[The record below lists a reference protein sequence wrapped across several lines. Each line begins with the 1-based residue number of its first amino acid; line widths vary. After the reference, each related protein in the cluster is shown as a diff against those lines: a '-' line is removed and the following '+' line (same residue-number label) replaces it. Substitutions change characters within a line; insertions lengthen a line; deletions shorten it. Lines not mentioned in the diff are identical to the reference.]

1 MNIATDQNFPFSF
14 CYAFATRVVLVVAI
28 SILTCTASVTAQSN
42 TVNSTNEQYSRY
54 TVVNNSPQD
63 IAPRLKAVLGDFGFE
78 VDIFIDESNSSLA
91 VQGDPQVHQMVGQL
105 LKTLDKKPINK
116 PVPAPAAVPS
126 VIQGYNVHPKV
137 IGTLVTRLRSKF
149 ANVSN
154 VRIAPDTRTNQVIVI
169 ATESQQKVAADLIN
183 QASVP
188 SDSSPVVAQNISTPV
203 ASSGHQLRNMTTT
216 QFEAALRNILGGQL
230 SLTTGASGQLAT
242 VRLPGPQG
250 TSAKM
255 TIDRDKSTVKVTG
268 DNDTAASWLQ
278 VAVALDKPTQDE
290 NTRTGIV
297 PVKRADPTTV
307 EDAIALVRGTKI
319 DGPDGQAAVQFVPSA
334 NRKKW
339 GGDLVSSIFQ
349 DSAAPQNDDENPEEL
364 GSTVLTVEPEE
375 AGLIGPVQIEF
386 IEGLGVFIIKGHRN
400 DVQRV
405 IQIIEQIEQHTDDT
419 QPHVIVHEL
428 QHVNST
434 VLAELVE
441 ELYDDVFGTRNS
453 PVSITSLDKPNALL
467 LIGRQESMKAILDLI
482 EKLDQPVRPSTQLKF
497 FQLEHMSALDAE
509 RQIRDFYTNQ
519 PGSDDEA
526 RPGLGVRPRVIA
538 DYRTN
543 SLVVNA
549 SPRDIIEI
557 AMLIDRLD
565 VEESPATNQ
574 LRVFRLRNALA
585 ADLQPVLEEAITGIS
600 ATQQTGG
607 QGQGQAGST
616 ATISPQSS
624 KLEILTITND
634 GQSKIN
640 SGILAGATITADE
653 NVNALVVRAP
663 ATAMPLIEEL
673 ITQLDQLPNAEA
685 QIKVFQVENGDAIN
699 LAQLLQELFG
709 LQVTAGNNASSNAF
723 NTALSAGGGGIGG
736 GDSSLVPLRF
746 AVDQRTNSVIAS
758 GSSTDLDI
766 VELLLIRLDEGDIQT
781 RRTEVI
787 RLENADATTVGTTL
801 TNYVNTQR
809 QLLTQNVNQ
818 QSSITNAEIKETQVV
833 IGFDALSNSLI
844 LSAPPRN
851 FETLK
856 KIIQDLDFKPN
867 MVMIQVVIAEVELN
881 DGFEFGVELGL
892 QDSMLF
898 DRGAA
903 IGYAFQ
909 GQALGNETTAASLA
923 SRETLASQ
931 AVAGFG
937 LGRSSAT
944 LGYGGFV
951 FSAANES
958 INILLRTLQDRGR
971 LQILSRPQIM
981 TLDMSDAFVQ
991 VGSNVA
997 RITGSTTN
1005 QNGGV
1010 SNSTEDVPIGL
1021 LLNVRPRVT
1030 PDGRIVMNL
1039 STEKSEL
1046 GPVDSGTPVAVTP
1059 GGQAILSPAIN
1070 TTTASTVISAH
1081 DGETVVFAGLITKSK
1096 LVNRRSV
1103 PYLGDLPVLG
1113 QLFRYDTESEKRSEL
1128 LIIMTPRVVKD
1139 ESDIDEIKAMES
1151 DRMSWLLDD
1160 LIELHGDVGMSA
1172 GKGLWG
1178 NGAKVIYP
1186 DDNPAGTLLD
1196 HAFPKPSIGAALNFQ
1211 NYYQPETAP
1220 APRTTVTP
1228 APAYTPSGFQANM
1241 TNQGRDYNYQ
1251 NAPRNNLPQTQYV
1264 QQPPLPRQRQ
1274 QVLPTYPANQY
1285 SRGALTP
1292 INATRTPS
1300 GQSPEITDSQSTQ
1313 TIQYPRTAYP
1323 QSLPDPQFNR

>member
-1 MNIATDQNFPFSF
+1 MMINPFNRLSGALF
-14 CYAFATRVVLVVAI
+14 CQRHLARLSVILVIVTVASSANVL
-28 SILTCTASVTAQSN
+28 AQSDAA
-42 TVNSTNEQYSRY
+42 NSAGQQYSQY
-54 TVVNNSPQD
+54 TVLNNSPQD
-63 IAPRLKAVLGDFGFE
+63 IAPRLKAVLGDFGFRVE
-78 VDIFIDESNSSLA
+78 IFTDEANSTLA
-91 VQGDPQVHQMVGQL
+91 VQGEPQVHQMVGQL

-116 PVPAPAAVPS
+116 PAAPIPTPPS
-126 VIQGYNVHPKV
+126 VIRGYSVPAES
-137 IGTLVTRLRSKF
+137 IATLVNKLRAKF
-149 ANVSN
+149 VQTKN

-169 ATESQQKVAADLIN
+169 ATAAQQKVAAELIE
-183 QASVP
+183 QSPAP
-188 SDSSPVVAQNISTPV
+188 STATPLVAQNVSAPV
-203 ASSGHQLRNMTTT
+203 TKSDHLLRNMTSQ

-230 SLTTGASGQLAT
+230 SLTTDDSGQLAT
-242 VRLPGPQG
+242 VQLPGPQG
-250 TSAKM
+250 ASAQM
-255 TIDRDKSTVKVTG
+255 TIDRNRATVKVTG
-268 DNDTAASWLQ
+268 DTDTAASWLR
-278 VAVALDKPTQDE
+278 VAAALDKPINDE

-307 EDAIALVRGTKI
+307 QDAVALVRGTKI
-319 DGPDGQAAVQFVPSA
+319 DAPDGQAAVQFVPSA
-334 NRKKW
+334 NRQKW

-349 DSAAPQNDDENPEEL
+349 DSTASQPDGEVPGEL
-364 GSTVLTVEPEE
+364 GSTVLTVAPEE

-386 IEGLGVFIIKGHRN
+386 IEGHGVFIIKGHRN

-405 IQIIEQIEQHTDDT
+405 IEIIEQIEQHTDDT

-428 QHVNST
+428 KHVSST

-482 EKLDQPVRPSTQLKF
+482 DKLDQPVPPSTQLKF
-497 FQLEHMSALDAE
+497 FQLKHMSALDAE

-519 PGSDDEA
+519 PGSDDEE

-549 SPRDIIEI
+549 SPRDLLEI
-557 AMLIDRLD
+557 AMLLDRLD

-574 LRVFRLRNALA
+574 LRVFRLKNALA

-600 ATQQTGG
+600 ATQQQGG
-607 QGQGQAGST
+607 QGQTGST

-624 KLEILTITND
+624 KLEILTITTK
-634 GQSKIN
+634 GESKIN

-685 QIKVFQVENGDAIN
+685 QIKVFQVENGDAVN

-736 GDSSLVPLRF
+736 GESSLVPLRF

-758 GSSTDLDI
+758 GSSTDLEI

-818 QSSITNAEIKETQVV
+818 NSSITNAEIKETQVV

-856 KIIQDLDFKPN
+856 QIIMDLDFKPN

-903 IGYAFQ
+903 VGYAFQ
-909 GQALGNETTAASLA
+909 GQPLGNDATPAALA
-923 SRETLASQ
+923 SRDTLLSQ
-931 AVAGFG
+931 GVAGFG

-981 TLDMSDAFVQ
+981 TLDMTDAFVQ

-1005 QNGGV
+1005 QLGGI

-1046 GPVDSGTPVAVTP
+1046 GPADSGTPVAVTP
-1059 GGQAILSPAIN
+1059 DGQAILSPAIN

-1103 PYLGDLPVLG
+1103 PYLGDLPILG
-1113 QLFRYDTESEKRSEL
+1113 QMFRYDTESEKRTEL
-1128 LIIMTPRVVKD
+1128 LIIMTPRVVND
-1139 ESDIDEIKAMES
+1139 ESDIDEIKAIES

-1160 LIELHGDVGMSA
+1160 LIELQGDVGLSK

-1196 HAFPKPSIGAALNFQ
+1196 HAFPEPSVGAALGVDS
-1211 NYYQPETAP
+1211 YYQPATP
-1220 APRTTVTP
+1220 ADPVTRSTVAP
-1228 APAYTPSGFQANM
+1228 APAYVAPGFQAN
-1241 TNQGRDYNYQ
+1241 TTSQRVYGSQ
-1251 NAPRNNLPQTQYV
+1251 PAPQLQYV
-1264 QQPPLPRQRQ
+1264 QQPPVSQQRQ

-1285 SRGALTP
+1285 SRGAVSA
-1292 INATRTPS
+1292 INATRTAPQPS
-1300 GQSPEITDSQSTQ
+1300 QVRPGELLNQPM
-1313 TIQYPRTAYP
+1313 QYPRTAYP
-1323 QSLPDPQFNR
+1323 QSLPNPQFNR

>member
-1 MNIATDQNFPFSF
+1 MKNSLYYIFVRSIITRISLVFALATLFS
-14 CYAFATRVVLVVAI
+14 I
-28 SILTCTASVTAQSN
+28 ASVIAQTN
-42 TVNSTNEQYSRY
+42 PVNSGNQQYSRY

-78 VDIFIDESNSSLA
+78 VNIFIDEANSSLA
-91 VQGDPQVHQMVGQL
+91 VQGEPQVHQMVTQL

-116 PVPAPAAVPS
+116 PATTTTAAPS
-126 VIQGYNVHPKV
+126 VIQGYGVPAEA
-137 IGTLVTRLRSKF
+137 ITTLVTRLRAKF
-149 ANVSN
+149 ANTNN

-169 ATESQQKVAADLIN
+169 ATEAQQRIAANLIN
-183 QASVP
+183 QTTTS
-188 SDSSPVVAQNISTPV
+188 SNSSPTPAQNVSAPVTP
-203 ASSGHQLRNMTTT
+203 SGHILRNMTTT
-216 QFEAALRNILGGQL
+216 QFESALRNILGGQL
-230 SLTTGASGQLAT
+230 SLTTDASGQLAT
-242 VRLPGPQG
+242 VQLPGTQG
-250 TSAKM
+250 TSAQM
-255 TIDRDKSTVKVTG
+255 TIDRNRSTIKVAG
-268 DNDTAASWLQ
+268 DEDAAASWLR
-278 VAVALDKPTQDE
+278 VAAALDKPNND
-290 NTRTGIV
+290 NDTRTGIV

-307 EDAIALVRGTKI
+307 EDAIALVRGTKT
-319 DGPDGQAAVQFVPSA
+319 DDPEGQAAVQFVPSA

-349 DSAAPQNDDENPEEL
+349 DSAAPPADTTNPEEL
-364 GSTVLTVEPEE
+364 GSTVLTVAPEE

-400 DVQRV
+400 DVERV
-405 IQIIEQIEQHTDDT
+405 IQIIEQIEQHTNDT

-482 EKLDQPVRPSTQLKF
+482 DKLDQPVPPSTQLKF
-497 FQLEHMSALDAE
+497 FQLKHMSALDAE

-519 PGSDDEA
+519 PGSDDEV
-526 RPGLGVRPRVIA
+526 RPGLGVRPRIIA

-549 SPRDIIEI
+549 SPRDLVEI
-557 AMLIDRLD
+557 AMLLEQLD

-574 LRVFRLRNALA
+574 LRVFRLKNALA

-600 ATQQTGG
+600 ATQQPGG
-607 QGQGQAGST
+607 QGQTGST

-624 KLEILTITND
+624 KLEILTITTE
-634 GQSKIN
+634 GESRIN

-673 ITQLDQLPNAEA
+673 ISQLDQLPNAEA

-723 NTALSAGGGGIGG
+723 NTALTAGGGIGG
-736 GDSSLVPLRF
+736 GESSLVPLRF

-758 GSSTDLDI
+758 GSSTDLEI

-856 KIIQDLDFKPN
+856 QIIQDLDFKPN

-903 IGYAFQ
+903 VGYAFQ
-909 GQALGNETTAASLA
+909 GQALGNDTTPASLA
-923 SRETLASQ
+923 SRETLVSQ
-931 AVAGFG
+931 GVAGFG

-991 VGSNVA
+991 IGSNVA

-1046 GPVDSGTPVAVTP
+1046 GPVDSGTPVAITP
-1059 GGQAILSPAIN
+1059 DGQAILSPPIN

-1096 LVNRRSV
+1096 VVNRRSV
-1103 PYLGDLPVLG
+1103 PYLGDLPFLG
-1113 QLFRYDTESEKRSEL
+1113 QLFRYDTESEKRTEL

-1139 ESDIDEIKAMES
+1139 EVDIDNIKAMES

-1160 LIELHGDVGMSA
+1160 LIEIQGDVGLTT

-1196 HAFPKPSIGAALNFQ
+1196 HAFPAPSVGAALGID
-1211 NYYQPETAP
+1211 NYYQHQTAP
-1220 APRTTVTP
+1220 APVPGATVAP
-1228 APAYTPSGFQANM
+1228 APVYEAPGFQTNM
-1241 TNQGRDYNYQ
+1241 THQPSYNSQ
-1251 NAPRNNLPQTQYV
+1251 NTPRTALPQTQYA
-1264 QQPPLPRQRQ
+1264 QQPPRPQQHQ

-1285 SRGALTP
+1285 SRGAVSA
-1292 INATRTPS
+1292 INATRTAPI
-1300 GQSPEITDSQSTQ
+1300 QAQVNPDAQSTQ
-1313 TIQYPRTAYP
+1313 AMQYPRTAYP
-1323 QSLPDPQFNR
+1323 QSLSDPQFNR

>member
-1 MNIATDQNFPFSF
+1 MNKPISFALLRPFIRVSLVLALTSLSNMEDVSAQTAT
-14 CYAFATRVVLVVAI
+14 A
-28 SILTCTASVTAQSN
+28 
-42 TVNSTNEQYSRY
+42 NSADKQYSRY
-54 TVVNNSPQD
+54 AVVNNPPQD
-63 IAPRLKAVLGDFGFE
+63 IAPRLKDVLSDFGFE
-78 VDIFIDESNSSLA
+78 VDIFIDEANSSLA
-91 VQGDPQVHQMVGQL
+91 VRGNPQVHQMVGQL
-105 LKTLDKKPINK
+105 LKTLDKKPANQIA
-116 PVPAPAAVPS
+116 APAITAPS
-126 VIQGYNVHPKV
+126 VIQGYSVAAET
-137 IGTLVTRLRSKF
+137 ISTLVTSLRAKF
-149 ANVSN
+149 ANTTN

-169 ATESQQKVAADLIN
+169 ATEPQQQIAAELIK
-183 QASVP
+183 QASATANLP
-188 SDSSPVVAQNISTPV
+188 SIPTQNASAPITP
-203 ASSGHQLRNMTTT
+203 SGHQLRNMTTT
-216 QFEAALRNILGGQL
+216 QFESALGNILGGQL
-230 SLTTGASGQLAT
+230 SLRNDASGQLAT
-242 VRLPGPQG
+242 VQLPGPLG
-250 TSAKM
+250 TTAQM
-255 TIDRDKSTVKVTG
+255 TIDRNRSTVKVTG
-268 DNDTAASWLQ
+268 DKDTAASWLR
-278 VAVALDKPTQDE
+278 VAAALDKPASDK

-297 PVKRADPTTV
+297 PVKRADPTIV
-307 EDAIALVRGTKI
+307 QDAIALIRGTKTN
-319 DGPDGQAAVQFVPSA
+319 GPEGQTAVQFVPSA
-334 NRKKW
+334 NRQKW

-349 DSAAPQNDDENPEEL
+349 DGSTPQNNSKDPAEL

-419 QPHVIVHEL
+419 QPHIIVHEL

-482 EKLDQPVRPSTQLKF
+482 EKLDQPVLPSTQMKF
-497 FQLEHMSALDAE
+497 FQLKHMSALDAE

-549 SPRDIIEI
+549 SPRDLIEI
-557 AMLIDRLD
+557 GMLIDQLD

-600 ATQQTGG
+600 ATQQAGG
-607 QGQGQAGST
+607 QGQTGST

-624 KLEILTITND
+624 KLEILTITAD
-634 GQSKIN
+634 GESRIN

-673 ITQLDQLPNAEA
+673 IGQLDQLPNAEA

-723 NTALSAGGGGIGG
+723 NTAISAGGGGIGG
-736 GDSSLVPLRF
+736 GESSLVPLRF

-758 GSSTDLDI
+758 GSSTDLEI
-766 VELLLIRLDEGDIQT
+766 VELLLIRLDEGDIQN

-833 IGFDALSNSLI
+833 IGFDALSNSII

-851 FETLK
+851 FETLMQ
-856 KIIQDLDFKPN
+856 IIKDLDFKPA

-881 DGFEFGVELGL
+881 DGYEFGVELGL

-909 GQALGNETTAASLA
+909 GQALGNDATGASLA
-923 SRETLASQ
+923 SRESLASQ

-971 LQILSRPQIM
+971 LQILSRPQVM
-981 TLDMSDAFVQ
+981 TLDQTEAFIQ

-1030 PDGRIVMNL
+1030 PDGRVVMNL

-1046 GPVDSGTPVAVTP
+1046 GPADSGTPVAVTP
-1059 GGQAILSPAIN
+1059 DGQAILSPAIN

-1081 DGETVVFAGLITKSK
+1081 DGETVVFAGLISKSK

-1103 PYLGDLPVLG
+1103 PYLGDLPILG
-1113 QLFRYDTESEKRSEL
+1113 QLFRYDTESEKRTEL
-1128 LIIMTPRVVKD
+1128 LIIMTPRVVKN
-1139 ESDIDEIKAMES
+1139 EADIDEIKAIES

-1160 LIELHGDVGMSA
+1160 LIEIQGDVGLSN

-1178 NGAKVIYP
+1178 NGAKVVYP

-1196 HAFPKPSIGAALNFQ
+1196 HAFPEPSVGATLGID
-1211 NYYQPETAP
+1211 NYYQSQTQPTP
-1220 APRTTVTP
+1220 APRTTVAP
-1228 APAYTPSGFQANM
+1228 APTYVVPGFQTDT
-1241 TNQGRDYNYQ
+1241 TNQRGAYE
-1251 NAPRNNLPQTQYV
+1251 PNLPQTQYV
-1264 QQPPLPRQRQ
+1264 IQPSQPQQRQ
-1274 QVLPTYPANQY
+1274 QVLPTYSANQY
-1285 SRGALTP
+1285 SRGS
-1292 INATRTPS
+1292 INPVNSTRTAPTQPPS
-1300 GQSPEITDSQSTQ
+1300 YPDSAPTQ
-1313 TIQYPRTAYP
+1313 PMQYPRTAYP
-1323 QSLPDPQFNR
+1323 QPLPNPLYNR

>member
-1 MNIATDQNFPFSF
+1 MKNPLFYVFARKIIIRISFVFAVAALFS
-14 CYAFATRVVLVVAI
+14 
-28 SILTCTASVTAQSN
+28 TASVIAQTN
-42 TVNSTNEQYSRY
+42 TVNSANPQYSRY
-54 TVVNNSPQD
+54 TVLNNSPQD
-63 IAPRLKAVLGDFGFE
+63 IAPRLKAVLADFGFE
-78 VDIFIDESNSSLA
+78 VNIFIDEANSSLA
-91 VQGDPQVHQMVGQL
+91 VQGEPQVHQMVTQL
-105 LKTLDKKPINK
+105 LKTLDKTPINK
-116 PVPAPAAVPS
+116 PATTTTTAPS
-126 VIQGYNVHPKV
+126 VIQGYSVPAEA
-137 IGTLVTRLRSKF
+137 ITTLVTRLRAKF
-149 ANVSN
+149 ANTIN

-169 ATESQQKVAADLIN
+169 ATESQQRIAANLIN
-183 QASVP
+183 QTATGSN
-188 SDSSPVVAQNISTPV
+188 SSPTPAQNVSAPV
-203 ASSGHQLRNMTTT
+203 TSSGHLLRNMTTT
-216 QFEAALRNILGGQL
+216 QFESALRNILGGQL
-230 SLTTGASGQLAT
+230 SLTTDASGQLAT
-242 VRLPGPQG
+242 VQLPGPQG
-250 TSAKM
+250 TSARM
-255 TIDRDKSTVKVTG
+255 TIDRNRSTIKVAG
-268 DNDTAASWLQ
+268 DEDAAASWLR
-278 VAVALDKPTQDE
+278 VAAALDKPNNDKD
-290 NTRTGIV
+290 TRTGIV

-307 EDAIALVRGTKI
+307 QDAIALVRGTKI
-319 DGPDGQAAVQFVPSA
+319 DDPEGQAAVQFVPSA
-334 NRKKW
+334 NRQKW
-339 GGDLVSSIFQ
+339 GGDLVASIFQ
-349 DSAAPQNDDENPEEL
+349 DSSAPPADDVDPGEL

-405 IQIIEQIEQHTDDT
+405 IQIIEQIEQHTNDT

-428 QHVNST
+428 KHVNST

-482 EKLDQPVRPSTQLKF
+482 DKLDQPVPPSTQLKF
-497 FQLEHMSALDAE
+497 FQLKHMSALDAE

-519 PGSDDEA
+519 PGTDDEV
-526 RPGLGVRPRVIA
+526 RPGLGVRPRIIA

-543 SLVVNA
+543 SLIVNA
-549 SPRDIIEI
+549 SPRDLVEI
-557 AMLIDRLD
+557 AMLLEQLD
-565 VEESPATNQ
+565 VEDSPATNQ
-574 LRVFRLRNALA
+574 LRVFRLKNALA

-600 ATQQTGG
+600 ATQQPGG
-607 QGQGQAGST
+607 QGQTGST

-624 KLEILTITND
+624 KLEILTITTE
-634 GQSKIN
+634 GESKIN

-673 ITQLDQLPNAEA
+673 INQLDQLPNAEA

-723 NTALSAGGGGIGG
+723 NTALSAGGGIGG
-736 GDSSLVPLRF
+736 GESSLVPLRF

-758 GSSTDLDI
+758 GSSTDLEI

-818 QSSITNAEIKETQVV
+818 QSSVTNAEIKETQVV

-856 KIIQDLDFKPN
+856 QIIQDLDFKPN

-903 IGYAFQ
+903 VGYAFQ
-909 GQALGNETTAASLA
+909 GQALGNDTTAASLA
-923 SRETLASQ
+923 SRETLVSQ
-931 AVAGFG
+931 GVAGFG

-991 VGSNVA
+991 IGSNVA

-1030 PDGRIVMNL
+1030 PDGRIIMNL

-1046 GPVDSGTPVAVTP
+1046 GPVDSGTPVAITP
-1059 GGQAILSPAIN
+1059 DGQAILSPPIN

-1096 LVNRRSV
+1096 VVNRRSV
-1103 PYLGDLPVLG
+1103 PYLGDLPFLG
-1113 QLFRYDTESEKRSEL
+1113 RLFRYDTESEKRTEL

-1139 ESDIDEIKAMES
+1139 EADIDKIKAMES

-1160 LIELHGDVGMSA
+1160 LIEIQGDVGLST

-1196 HAFPKPSIGAALNFQ
+1196 HAFPAPSVGATLGID
-1211 NYYQPETAP
+1211 NYYQHQTAP
-1220 APRTTVTP
+1220 APVPRATVAP
-1228 APAYTPSGFQANM
+1228 APAYESPGFQSNM
-1241 TNQGRDYNYQ
+1241 SRQ
-1251 NAPRNNLPQTQYV
+1251 PRTALPQTQYV
-1264 QQPPLPRQRQ
+1264 QQPPRPQQRQ

-1285 SRGALTP
+1285 SRGAVSA
-1292 INATRTPS
+1292 INATRTAPS
-1300 GQSPEITDSQSTQ
+1300 QPLVNPDAQSTQ
-1313 TIQYPRTAYP
+1313 TMQYPRTAYP

>member
-1 MNIATDQNFPFSF
+1 MNIPIT
-14 CYAFATRVVLVVAI
+14 YLFARPNRQRLLSRVFLAITVVALVGATNVI
-28 SILTCTASVTAQSN
+28 AQSDTEN
-42 TVNSTNEQYSRY
+42 AASQQYSRY
-54 TVVNNSPQD
+54 TVFNNPPQD
-63 IAPRLKAVLGDFGFE
+63 IAPRLKIVLKDFGFDVE
-78 VDIFIDESNSSLA
+78 IFIDEANNTLA

-105 LKTLDKKPINK
+105 LKTLDKKPINESAT
-116 PVPAPAAVPS
+116 PTPAAPS
-126 VIQGYNVHPKV
+126 VIQGYSVPAES
-137 IGTLVTRLRSKF
+137 IAALVTKLRAKF
-149 ANVSN
+149 VQTNN
-154 VRIAPDTRTNQVIVI
+154 VRVAPDTRTNQVIVI
-169 ATESQQKVAADLIN
+169 ATVDQQKIASELISQSN
-183 QASVP
+183 AV
-188 SDSSPVVAQNISTPV
+188 SSKSPIPAQNVSAPVTP
-203 ASSGHQLRNMTTT
+203 SGHLLRNMTTR
-216 QFEAALRNILGGQL
+216 QFEVALRNILGGKL
-230 SLTTGASGQLAT
+230 TLTTDASGRLAT

-250 TSAKM
+250 ASAQM
-255 TIDRDKSTVKVTG
+255 TIDRDRSTVKVTG
-268 DNDTAASWLQ
+268 DKNTTTSWLR
-278 VAVALDKPTQDE
+278 VAAALDKPVNDE

-307 EDAIALVRGTKI
+307 QDAIALVRGAKT
-319 DGPDGQAAVQFVPSA
+319 DGSDAQAAVQFVPSA
-334 NRKKW
+334 NRQKW

-349 DSAAPQNDDENPEEL
+349 DSDATQPDANQPGEL
-364 GSTVLTVEPEE
+364 GSTVLSVAPEE

-405 IQIIEQIEQHTDDT
+405 IEIIEQIEQHTDDT

-482 EKLDQPVRPSTQLKF
+482 DKLDQPVPPSTQLKF
-497 FQLEHMSALDAE
+497 FQLKHMSALDAE

-519 PGSDDEA
+519 PGADDGI

-549 SPRDIIEI
+549 SPRDLVEI

-574 LRVFRLRNALA
+574 LRVFRLKNALA

-600 ATQQTGG
+600 ATQQQGG
-607 QGQGQAGST
+607 QGQTGST

-624 KLEILTITND
+624 KLEILTITTN
-634 GQSKIN
+634 GESKIN

-673 ITQLDQLPNAEA
+673 IGQLDQLPNAEA

-723 NTALSAGGGGIGG
+723 NNALSAGGGGIGG
-736 GDSSLVPLRF
+736 GESSLVPLRF

-758 GSSTDLDI
+758 GSSTDLEI

-856 KIIQDLDFKPN
+856 QIITDLDFKPN

-903 IGYAFQ
+903 VGYAFQ
-909 GQALGNETTAASLA
+909 GQPLGNDATPASLA
-923 SRETLASQ
+923 SRDTLLSQ
-931 AVAGFG
+931 GIAGFG

-981 TLDMSDAFVQ
+981 TLDMTDAFVQ

-1005 QNGGV
+1005 QFGGV

-1046 GPVDSGTPVAVTP
+1046 GPTDSGTPVAVTP
-1059 GGQAILSPAIN
+1059 DGQAILSPAIN

-1081 DGETVVFAGLITKSK
+1081 DGETVVFAGLITKNK
-1096 LVNRRSV
+1096 VVNRRSV

-1113 QLFRYDTESEKRSEL
+1113 QLFRYDTESEKRTEL
-1128 LIIMTPRVVKD
+1128 LIIMTPRVVND
-1139 ESDIDEIKAMES
+1139 ESDIDEIKAVES

-1160 LIELHGDVGMSA
+1160 IIEVQGDVGLSK

-1196 HAFPKPSIGAALNFQ
+1196 HAFPEPSVGAALGVDS
-1211 NYYQPETAP
+1211 YYQPATPP
-1220 APRTTVTP
+1220 APVTRSTIAP
-1228 APAYTPSGFQANM
+1228 PAYVPPGFQSGMSDQREYKSQSTERTAQPLYSH
-1241 TNQGRDYNYQ
+1241 TT
-1251 NAPRNNLPQTQYV
+1251 PIPQ
-1264 QQPPLPRQRQ
+1264 QQQ
-1274 QVLPTYPANQY
+1274 QVLPIYPANQY
-1285 SRGALTP
+1285 SHGAISA
-1292 INATRTPS
+1292 INATRTAP
-1300 GQSPEITDSQSTQ
+1300 QPVQ
-1313 TIQYPRTAYP
+1313 TRPNQPMQYPRTAYP
-1323 QSLPDPQFNR
+1323 QSSPDPRFDR

>member
-1 MNIATDQNFPFSF
+1 MKNPLLYVFTRTLFTRTLLIIGLVSLFNTAHLAAQTATANSAARQ
-14 CYAFATRVVLVVAI
+14 YA
-28 SILTCTASVTAQSN
+28 
-42 TVNSTNEQYSRY
+42 RY
-54 TVVNNSPQD
+54 TVINNSPQD

-78 VDIFIDESNSSLA
+78 VDIFIDEANGSLA

-105 LKTLDKKPINK
+105 LKTLDKKPTNK
-116 PVPAPAAVPS
+116 TSTPTPAAPS
-126 VIQGYNVHPKV
+126 IIQGYSVPAEV
-137 IGTLVTRLRSKF
+137 IPTLVTKLRAKF
-149 ANVSN
+149 AKSDN

-169 ATESQQKVAADLIN
+169 ATKSQQTIASDLIN
-183 QASVP
+183 QTTTA
-188 SDSSPVVAQNISTPV
+188 SSPSPLLAQNVSAPVTP
-203 ASSGHQLRNMTTT
+203 SGHLLRNMTTT
-216 QFEAALRNILGGQL
+216 QFELALRNILGGNL
-230 SLTTGASGQLAT
+230 PLTTDASGQLAT
-242 VRLPGPQG
+242 VQLPGPQG
-250 TSAKM
+250 TSARM
-255 TIDRDKSTVKVTG
+255 TIDRNRATVKVVG
-268 DNDTAASWLQ
+268 DKDTAASWMR
-278 VAVALDKPTQDE
+278 VAAALDKPSNDKD
-290 NTRTGIV
+290 TRTGIV

-307 EDAIALVRGTKI
+307 QDAIALVQGTKA
-319 DGPDGQAAVQFVPSA
+319 DGPEGQAAVQFVPSA
-334 NRKKW
+334 NRQKW

-349 DSAAPQNDDENPEEL
+349 DSEAPQKDVENPPEL

-419 QPHVIVHEL
+419 QPHVLVHEL
-428 QHVNST
+428 EHVNST

-482 EKLDQPVRPSTQLKF
+482 EKLDQPVEPSTQLKF
-497 FQLEHMSALDAE
+497 FQLKHMSALDAE

-519 PGSDDEA
+519 PGADDEV

-543 SLVVNA
+543 SLIVSA
-549 SPRDIIEI
+549 SPRDLVEI
-557 AMLIDRLD
+557 ALLIEQLD

-574 LRVFRLRNALA
+574 LRVFRLKNALA

-600 ATQQTGG
+600 STTQAA
-607 QGQGQAGST
+607 QGQTGST

-634 GQSKIN
+634 GESRIN

-673 ITQLDQLPNAEA
+673 IAQLDQLPNAEA
-685 QIKVFQVENGDAIN
+685 QIKVFQVDNGDAIN

-723 NTALSAGGGGIGG
+723 NTAISAGGGGIGG
-736 GDSSLVPLRF
+736 GESSLVPLRF

-758 GSSTDLDI
+758 GSSTDLEI
-766 VELLLIRLDEGDIQT
+766 VELLLIRLDEGDIQN

-833 IGFDALSNSLI
+833 IGFDALSNSII

-851 FETLK
+851 FETLMQ
-856 KIIQDLDFKPN
+856 IIKDLDFKPN

-909 GQALGNETTAASLA
+909 GQALGNDGTTEALA

-1059 GGQAILSPAIN
+1059 DGQAILSPAIN

-1103 PYLGDLPVLG
+1103 PYLGDLPLLG
-1113 QLFRYDTESEKRSEL
+1113 QLFRYDTESEKRTEL

-1139 ESDIDEIKAMES
+1139 EADIDKIKAIES

-1160 LIELHGDVGMSA
+1160 LIELQGDVGLST

-1196 HAFPKPSIGAALNFQ
+1196 HAFPEPSVGAALGIDH
-1211 NYYQPETAP
+1211 YSQPQIGATRDTRP
-1220 APRTTVTP
+1220 AVAP
-1228 APAYTPSGFQANM
+1228 APAYVAPGFQTNM
-1241 TNQGRDYNYQ
+1241 PHHTGLDRQ
-1251 NAPRNNLPQTQYV
+1251 NAPRAVVPQTQYV
-1264 QQPPLPRQRQ
+1264 QQPTQQHQ

-1285 SRGALTP
+1285 SRGAVDT
-1292 INATRTPS
+1292 INATRASQPIINPTPP
-1300 GQSPEITDSQSTQ
+1300 QQPT
-1313 TIQYPRTAYP
+1313 QYPRTAYP
-1323 QSLPDPQFNR
+1323 QSLPDPRFNR

>member
-1 MNIATDQNFPFSF
+1 MINPLRYLFVGISYYQDIVQF
-14 CYAFATRVVLVVAI
+14 CLVLAIVTVA
-28 SILTCTASVTAQSN
+28 STANVTAQTNSSN
-42 TVNSTNEQYSRY
+42 SADQQYSRY
-54 TVVNNSPQD
+54 TVLNNSPQD
-63 IAPRLKAVLGDFGFE
+63 IAPRLKTVLRDFGFKVE
-78 VDIFIDESNSSLA
+78 IFIDEANRSLA

-105 LKTLDKKPINK
+105 LKTLDKSPINK
-116 PVPAPAAVPS
+116 TATPTSAAPS
-126 VIQGYNVHPKV
+126 VIRGYSVPAES
-137 IGTLVTRLRSKF
+137 ITALVTKLRAKF
-149 ANVSN
+149 VQTEN

-169 ATESQQKVAADLIN
+169 ATAAQQQVAAELIK
-183 QASVP
+183 Q
-188 SDSSPVVAQNISTPV
+188 SPA
-203 ASSGHQLRNMTTT
+203 ASSGSPVAAQNVSAPVTPSDHPLRNMTTR

-230 SLTTGASGQLAT
+230 SLTTDASGQLAT
-242 VRLPGPQG
+242 VQLPGPQG
-250 TSAKM
+250 GSAQM
-255 TIDRDKSTVKVTG
+255 TIDRNRSTVRVSG
-268 DNDTAASWLQ
+268 DTTTAASWLR
-278 VAVALDKPTQDE
+278 VAAALDKPINDE

-307 EDAIALVRGTKI
+307 QDAIALVRGTKI
-319 DGPDGQAAVQFVPSA
+319 DAPEGQAAVQFVPSA
-334 NRKKW
+334 NRQKW

-349 DSAAPQNDDENPEEL
+349 DSAASQPDGEVPGEL
-364 GSTVLTVEPEE
+364 GSTVLTVAPEE

-405 IQIIEQIEQHTDDT
+405 IEIIEQIEQHTDDT

-428 QHVNST
+428 KHVNST

-482 EKLDQPVRPSTQLKF
+482 EKLDQPVPPSTQLKF
-497 FQLEHMSALDAE
+497 FQLKHMSALDAE

-549 SPRDIIEI
+549 SPRDLIEI

-574 LRVFRLRNALA
+574 LRVFRLKNALA

-600 ATQQTGG
+600 ATQQQGG
-607 QGQGQAGST
+607 QGQTGST

-624 KLEILTITND
+624 KLEILTITTD
-634 GQSKIN
+634 GESKIN

-736 GDSSLVPLRF
+736 GESSLVPLRF

-758 GSSTDLDI
+758 GSSTDLEI

-787 RLENADATTVGTTL
+787 RLENADATTVGNTL

-818 QSSITNAEIKETQVV
+818 NSSITNAEIKETQVV

-856 KIIQDLDFKPN
+856 QIIMDLDFKPN

-909 GQALGNETTAASLA
+909 GQALGNDTTPAALA
-923 SRETLASQ
+923 TRETLLSQ
-931 AVAGFG
+931 GVAGFG

-981 TLDMSDAFVQ
+981 TLDMTDAFVQ

-1005 QNGGV
+1005 QFGGV

-1046 GPVDSGTPVAVTP
+1046 GPADSGTPVAVTP
-1059 GGQAILSPAIN
+1059 DGQAILSPAIN

-1103 PYLGDLPVLG
+1103 PYLGDLPILG
-1113 QLFRYDTESEKRSEL
+1113 QMFRYDTESEKRTEL
-1128 LIIMTPRVVKD
+1128 LIIMTPRVVND
-1139 ESDIDEIKAMES
+1139 ESDIDEIKAIES

-1160 LIELHGDVGMSA
+1160 LIELQGDVGLSK

-1196 HAFPKPSIGAALNFQ
+1196 HAFPEPSVGAALGVDS
-1211 NYYQPETAP
+1211 YYQPATPRAP
-1220 APRTTVTP
+1220 VMRSTVAP
-1228 APAYTPSGFQANM
+1228 APAYVAPGFQAN
-1241 TNQGRDYNYQ
+1241 TTSQRGYGSQ
-1251 NAPRNNLPQTQYV
+1251 AAPQSQYV
-1264 QQPPLPRQRQ
+1264 QQPPIPQQRQ

-1285 SRGALTP
+1285 SRGAITA
-1292 INATRTPS
+1292 INATRTVP
-1300 GQSPEITDSQSTQ
+1300 QPEPVRPVALPNQPM
-1313 TIQYPRTAYP
+1313 QYPRTAYP
-1323 QSLPDPQFNR
+1323 QSLPDPRFNR

>member
-1 MNIATDQNFPFSF
+1 MKNPNPYAAKRALFTSTLLIIGLVSLLTTAHVAAQTAT
-14 CYAFATRVVLVVAI
+14 AK
-28 SILTCTASVTAQSN
+28 
-42 TVNSTNEQYSRY
+42 QYSRY
-54 TVVNNSPQD
+54 TVINNSPQD

-78 VDIFIDESNSSLA
+78 VDIFIDEANGSLA

-105 LKTLDKKPINK
+105 LKTLDKKQTNK
-116 PVPAPAAVPS
+116 SAIPTPVAPS
-126 VIQGYNVHPKV
+126 IIQGYSVPAEV
-137 IGTLVTRLRSKF
+137 IPTLVTKLRAKF
-149 ANVSN
+149 AKSDN

-169 ATESQQKVAADLIN
+169 ATKSQQTIASDLIN
-183 QASVP
+183 QTTTASTP
-188 SDSSPVVAQNISTPV
+188 SPLLAQNVSAPVTP
-203 ASSGHQLRNMTTT
+203 SGHLLRNMTTT
-216 QFEAALRNILGGQL
+216 QFESALRNILGGNL
-230 SLTTGASGQLAT
+230 PLTTDASGQLAT
-242 VRLPGPQG
+242 VQLPGPLG
-250 TSAKM
+250 TSARM
-255 TIDRDKSTVKVTG
+255 TIDRNRATVKVVG
-268 DNDTAASWLQ
+268 DKDTAASWMR
-278 VAVALDKPTQDE
+278 VAAALDKPSNDE

-307 EDAIALVRGTKI
+307 QDAIALVQGTKA
-319 DGPDGQAAVQFVPSA
+319 DGPEGQAAVQFVPSA
-334 NRKKW
+334 NRQKW

-349 DSAAPQNDDENPEEL
+349 DSEAPQKDVENSPEL

-419 QPHVIVHEL
+419 QPHVLVHEL
-428 QHVNST
+428 EHVNST

-482 EKLDQPVRPSTQLKF
+482 EKLDQPVEPSTQLKF
-497 FQLEHMSALDAE
+497 FQLKHMSALDAE

-519 PGSDDEA
+519 PGADDEV

-543 SLVVNA
+543 SLVVSA
-549 SPRDIIEI
+549 SPRDLVEI
-557 AMLIDRLD
+557 ALLIEQLD

-574 LRVFRLRNALA
+574 LRVFRLKNALA
-585 ADLQPVLEEAITGIS
+585 ADLQPFLEEAITGIS
-600 ATQQTGG
+600 STTQAA
-607 QGQGQAGST
+607 QGQTGST

-634 GQSKIN
+634 GESRIN

-673 ITQLDQLPNAEA
+673 IAQLDQLPNAEA
-685 QIKVFQVENGDAIN
+685 QIKVFQVDNGDAIN

-723 NTALSAGGGGIGG
+723 NTAISAGGGGIGG
-736 GDSSLVPLRF
+736 GESSLVPLRF

-758 GSSTDLDI
+758 GSSTDLEI
-766 VELLLIRLDEGDIQT
+766 VELLLIRLDEGDIQN

-833 IGFDALSNSLI
+833 IGFDALSNSII

-851 FETLK
+851 FETLMQ
-856 KIIQDLDFKPN
+856 IIKDLDFKPN

-909 GQALGNETTAASLA
+909 GQALGNDGTTEALA

-1059 GGQAILSPAIN
+1059 DGQAILSPAIN

-1103 PYLGDLPVLG
+1103 PYLGDLPLLG
-1113 QLFRYDTESEKRSEL
+1113 QLFRYDTESERRTEL
-1128 LIIMTPRVVKD
+1128 LIIMTPRVVKN
-1139 ESDIDEIKAMES
+1139 EADIDAIKAIES

-1160 LIELHGDVGMSA
+1160 LIELQGDVGLST

-1196 HAFPKPSIGAALNFQ
+1196 HAFPEPSVGAALGIDH
-1211 NYYQPETAP
+1211 YSQPQIGATRDTRPSVA
-1220 APRTTVTP
+1220 P
-1228 APAYTPSGFQANM
+1228 APAYVAPGFQANM
-1241 TNQGRDYNYQ
+1241 PYQTGLDRQ
-1251 NAPRNNLPQTQYV
+1251 NAPRAAVPQTQYV
-1264 QQPPLPRQRQ
+1264 QQPTQQHQ

-1285 SRGALTP
+1285 SRGAVNA
-1292 INATRTPS
+1292 INATRASQPIINPTPP
-1300 GQSPEITDSQSTQ
+1300 QQQAT
-1313 TIQYPRTAYP
+1313 QYPRTAYP
-1323 QSLPDPQFNR
+1323 QSLPDPRFNR

>member
-1 MNIATDQNFPFSF
+1 MNNLVKFL
-14 CYAFATRVVLVVAI
+14 YTRSACPR
-28 SILTCTASVTAQSN
+28 ILTRILLVLTMVAAV
-42 TVNSTNEQYSRY
+42 STTDVSGQTSTDDTGGNQYSRY
-54 TVVNNSPQD
+54 TVLNNSPQE
-63 IAPRLKAVLGDFGFE
+63 IAPRLKAVLGDFGFQVE
-78 VDIFIDESNSSLA
+78 IFVDEANNTLA
-91 VQGDPQVHQMVGQL
+91 IQGDPQVHQMVGQL

-116 PVPAPAAVPS
+116 PVTTAPS
-126 VIQGYNVHPKV
+126 VIRGYSVPAEAIV
-137 IGTLVTRLRSKF
+137 PLVTNLRAKFVQSK
-149 ANVSN
+149 N
-154 VRIAPDTRTNQVIVI
+154 VRIAPDTRTNQIIVI
-169 ATESQQKVAADLIN
+169 ATEAQQKIAADLIS
-183 QASVP
+183 QSSVE
-188 SDSSPVVAQNISTPV
+188 SGATPVPAQNVSATV
-203 ASSGHQLRNMTTT
+203 TSSGHLLRNMTTQ
-216 QFEAALRNILGGQL
+216 QFEVALGNILRGQM
-230 SLTTGASGQLAT
+230 SLTTDASGQLVT
-242 VRLPGPQG
+242 VELPGPQG
-250 TSAKM
+250 ASAQM
-255 TIDRDKSTVKVTG
+255 TIDRNQSTVKVTG
-268 DNDTAASWLQ
+268 DKDTAASWLR
-278 VAVALDKPTQDE
+278 VAAALDKPISDE

-307 EDAIALVRGTKI
+307 QDAVALVRGTKT
-319 DGPDGQAAVQFVPSA
+319 DGPEGQASVQFVPSA
-334 NRKKW
+334 NRQKW

-349 DSAAPQNDDENPEEL
+349 DSTSTQPDVKDPGEL
-364 GSTVLTVEPEE
+364 GSTVLTVAPEE

-405 IQIIEQIEQHTDDT
+405 IEIIEQIEQHTDDT

-428 QHVNST
+428 RHVNST

-482 EKLDQPVRPSTQLKF
+482 DKLDQPVPPSTQLKF
-497 FQLEHMSALDAE
+497 FQLKHMSALDAE

-519 PGSDDEA
+519 PGADDEA

-549 SPRDIIEI
+549 SPRDLVEI

-574 LRVFRLRNALA
+574 LRVFRLKNALA

-600 ATQQTGG
+600 TTQQQGG
-607 QGQGQAGST
+607 QGQTGST

-624 KLEILTITND
+624 KLEILTITTE
-634 GQSKIN
+634 GESKIN

-723 NTALSAGGGGIGG
+723 NNALSAGGGGIGG
-736 GDSSLVPLRF
+736 GESSLVPLRF

-758 GSSTDLDI
+758 GSSTDLEI

-833 IGFDALSNSLI
+833 IAFDALSNSLI

-856 KIIQDLDFKPN
+856 QIIMDLDFKPN

-903 IGYAFQ
+903 VGYAFQ
-909 GQALGNETTAASLA
+909 GQSLGNDATPAALA
-923 SRETLASQ
+923 SRETLLSQ
-931 AVAGFG
+931 GVAGFG

-1005 QNGGV
+1005 QFGGV
-1010 SNSTEDVPIGL
+1010 SNATEDVPIGL

-1046 GPVDSGTPVAVTP
+1046 GPTDSGTPVAVTP
-1059 GGQAILSPAIN
+1059 DGQAILSPAIN

-1096 LVNRRSV
+1096 VVNRRSV

-1113 QLFRYDTESEKRSEL
+1113 QMFRYDTESERRTEL

-1139 ESDIDEIKAMES
+1139 ESDIDEIKAVES

-1160 LIELHGDVGMSA
+1160 IIELQGDVGLSK

-1196 HAFPKPSIGAALNFQ
+1196 HAFPEPTVGAALGVDG
-1211 NYYQPETAP
+1211 YYQPATPP
-1220 APRTTVTP
+1220 APVTRSTVVP
-1228 APAYTPSGFQANM
+1228 APDYVPPGFQSSMNDQRGY
-1241 TNQGRDYNYQ
+1241 NQQHTTRTVIAQ
-1251 NAPRNNLPQTQYV
+1251 PQYSENRPMPQ
-1264 QQPPLPRQRQ
+1264 QRQ
-1274 QVLPTYPANQY
+1274 QVLPTYPSNQY
-1285 SRGALTP
+1285 SRGAINA
-1292 INATRTPS
+1292 INATRAV
-1300 GQSPEITDSQSTQ
+1300 SQPTQ
-1313 TIQYPRTAYP
+1313 TRPDALSNQPMQYPPTAYP
-1323 QSLPDPQFNR
+1323 QTLSDSQYNR

>member
-1 MNIATDQNFPFSF
+1 M
-14 CYAFATRVVLVVAI
+14 VLVFVLIFSA
-28 SILTCTASVTAQSN
+28 AYAPAQTT
-42 TVNSTNEQYSRY
+42 TVNSTAKQYSRY
-54 TVVNNSPQD
+54 TVVNNPPQD
-63 IAPRLKAVLGDFGFE
+63 IAPRLKAVLGDFGFK
-78 VDIFIDESNSSLA
+78 VDIFIDEANSTLA

-105 LKTLDKKPINK
+105 LKTLDKKPTK
-116 PVPAPAAVPS
+116 QAASPTLPTPS
-126 VIQGYNVHPKV
+126 VIRGYSVPAEA
-137 IGTLVTRLRSKF
+137 IAPLVTRLRAEF
-149 ANVSN
+149 TEATN

-169 ATESQQKVAADLIN
+169 ATEDQQKVAANLLN
-183 QASVP
+183 QSTNVP
-188 SDSSPVVAQNISTPV
+188 NSAPVVAQAVSVPVTPTN
-203 ASSGHQLRNMTTT
+203 HLLRNMTTS
-216 QFEAALRNILGGQL
+216 QFEAALRNILGGKL
-230 SLTTGASGQLAT
+230 TLTTDVSGQLAT
-242 VRLPGPQG
+242 VQLPGPQG
-250 TSAKM
+250 ASARM
-255 TIDRDKSTVKVTG
+255 TIDRNRSTVKVAG
-268 DNDTAASWLQ
+268 DKDTAASWLR
-278 VAVALDKPTQDE
+278 VAAALDKPISDE

-307 EDAIALVRGTKI
+307 QDAIALVRGAKA
-319 DGPDGQAAVQFVPSA
+319 DGAEGQAAVQFVPSA
-334 NRKKW
+334 NRQKW

-349 DSAAPQNDDENPEEL
+349 DSSATQDSAGDPAEL
-364 GSTVLTVEPEE
+364 GSTVLTVAPEE

-405 IQIIEQIEQHTDDT
+405 IEIIEQIEQHTDDT
-419 QPHVIVHEL
+419 QPDVIVHEL

-482 EKLDQPVRPSTQLKF
+482 DKLDQPVAPSTQLKF
-497 FQLEHMSALDAE
+497 FQLKHMSALDAE

-549 SPRDIIEI
+549 SPRDLVEI
-557 AMLIDRLD
+557 AMLIERLD

-600 ATQQTGG
+600 ATQQAGG
-607 QGQGQAGST
+607 GAQGQGGST

-624 KLEILTITND
+624 KLEILTITTD
-634 GQSKIN
+634 GESKIN

-723 NTALSAGGGGIGG
+723 NTALTAGGGIGG
-736 GDSSLVPLRF
+736 GESSLVPLRF

-758 GSSTDLDI
+758 GSGTDLEI

-833 IGFDALSNSLI
+833 IGFDALSNALI

-856 KIIQDLDFKPN
+856 QIIMDLDFKPN
-867 MVMIQVVIAEVELN
+867 MVVIQVVIAEVELS

-909 GQALGNETTAASLA
+909 GQALGNDGTPAALA
-923 SRETLASQ
+923 SRESLASQ
-931 AVAGFG
+931 GVAGFG

-981 TLDMSDAFVQ
+981 TLDMTDAFVQ

-1005 QNGGV
+1005 QFGGIT
-1010 SNSTEDVPIGL
+1010 NSTEDVPIGL

-1030 PDGRIVMNL
+1030 PEGRIVMNL

-1046 GPVDSGTPVAVTP
+1046 GAAESGTPVGVTP
-1059 GGQAILSPAIN
+1059 DGQAILSPAIN

-1081 DGETVVFAGLITKSK
+1081 DGETVVFAGLITKNK
-1096 LVNRRSV
+1096 IVNRRSV

-1128 LIIMTPRVVKD
+1128 LVIMTPRVVKN
-1139 ESDIDEIKAMES
+1139 EADIDKIKAAES
-1151 DRMSWLLDD
+1151 DRMSWLIDD
-1160 LIELHGDVGMSA
+1160 LIEIQGDVGLSK

-1178 NGAKVIYP
+1178 NDAKVIYP

-1196 HAFPKPSIGAALNFQ
+1196 HAFPEPSAGAVLGLD
-1211 NYYQPETAP
+1211 NYYQTP
-1220 APRTTVTP
+1220 ATPPTTIAP
-1228 APAYTPSGFQANM
+1228 APAYVAPDYGANTNPRGGQASQAPSGAVI
-1241 TNQGRDYNYQ
+1241 
-1251 NAPRNNLPQTQYV
+1251 PRSQYV
-1264 QQPPLPRQRQ
+1264 QQPPLPQQRQ
-1274 QVLPTYPANQY
+1274 QVLPTYPATQY
-1285 SRGALTP
+1285 SRGAVTA
-1292 INATRTPS
+1292 INATRNP
-1300 GQSPEITDSQSTQ
+1300 PEQDLRRLEPTSTQ
-1313 TIQYPRTAYP
+1313 PTQYPRTAYP
-1323 QSLPDPQFNR
+1323 QSLPNAQFNR

>member
-1 MNIATDQNFPFSF
+1 MNNPYHSLMKFLANRSPVVRNSVILII
-14 CYAFATRVVLVVAI
+14 VVLFTTGDVNAQMNAI
-28 SILTCTASVTAQSN
+28 KSAN
-42 TVNSTNEQYSRY
+42 KQYSQY
-54 TVVNNSPQD
+54 TVLNNSPQD
-63 IAPRLKAVLGDFGFE
+63 IAPRLKAVLSDFGFK
-78 VDIFIDESNSSLA
+78 VDIFTDEANSTLA
-91 VQGDPQVHQMVGQL
+91 VQGDPRVHQMVGQL
-105 LKTLDKKPINK
+105 LKTLDKKASAK
-116 PVPAPAAVPS
+116 PVPPPIVTPS
-126 VIQGYNVHPKV
+126 IIQGYSVPADA
-137 IGTLVTRLRSKF
+137 IATLVTKLRARF
-149 ANVSN
+149 AETDN

-169 ATESQQKVAADLIN
+169 ATQSQQAIAANLIN
-183 QASVP
+183 PTAAVP
-188 SDSSPVVAQNISTPV
+188 NSSSIPAQNISAPV
-203 ASSGHQLRNMTTT
+203 NPSNHLLRNMSTR

-230 SLTTGASGQLAT
+230 SLTNDASGQLAT
-242 VRLPGPQG
+242 VQLPGPQG
-250 TSAKM
+250 TSARM
-255 TIDRDKSTVKVTG
+255 TIDRNNSTVKVAG
-268 DNDTAASWLQ
+268 DKDTAASWLR
-278 VAVALDKPTQDE
+278 VAAALDKPINDE

-307 EDAIALVRGTKI
+307 QDAIALVRGTKT
-319 DGPDGQAAVQFVPSA
+319 DSPEGQAAVQFVPSA
-334 NRKKW
+334 NRQKW

-349 DSAAPQNDDENPEEL
+349 DSSAAQDADVDPGEL
-364 GSTVLTVEPEE
+364 GSTVLTVAPEE

-482 EKLDQPVRPSTQLKF
+482 DKLDQPVPPSTQLKF
-497 FQLEHMSALDAE
+497 FQLKHMSALDAE

-549 SPRDIIEI
+549 SPRDLVEI
-557 AMLIDRLD
+557 AMLLDRLD

-574 LRVFRLRNALA
+574 LRVFRLKNALA

-607 QGQGQAGST
+607 GGQGQTGST

-624 KLEILTITND
+624 KLEILTITTD
-634 GQSKIN
+634 GESKIN

-736 GDSSLVPLRF
+736 GESSLVPLRF

-758 GSSTDLDI
+758 GSGTDLEI

-818 QSSITNAEIKETQVV
+818 NSSITNAEIKETQVV

-856 KIIQDLDFKPN
+856 QIIHDLDFKPN

-903 IGYAFQ
+903 VGYAFQ
-909 GQALGNETTAASLA
+909 GQALGNDATPESLA
-923 SRETLASQ
+923 SRETLLSQ
-931 AVAGFG
+931 GVAGFG

-1059 GGQAILSPAIN
+1059 DGQAILSPAIN

-1081 DGETVVFAGLITKSK
+1081 DGETVVFAGLITKNK

-1113 QLFRYDTESEKRSEL
+1113 QLFRYDTESERRTEL

-1139 ESDIDEIKAMES
+1139 ESDIDNIKAVES

-1160 LIELHGDVGMSA
+1160 LIELQGDVGLSK

-1178 NGAKVIYP
+1178 NGA
-1186 DDNPAGTLLD
+1186 
-1196 HAFPKPSIGAALNFQ
+1196 
-1211 NYYQPETAP
+1211 
-1220 APRTTVTP
+1220 
-1228 APAYTPSGFQANM
+1228 
-1241 TNQGRDYNYQ
+1241 
-1251 NAPRNNLPQTQYV
+1251 
-1264 QQPPLPRQRQ
+1264 
-1274 QVLPTYPANQY
+1274 
-1285 SRGALTP
+1285 
-1292 INATRTPS
+1292 
-1300 GQSPEITDSQSTQ
+1300 
-1313 TIQYPRTAYP
+1313 
-1323 QSLPDPQFNR
+1323 